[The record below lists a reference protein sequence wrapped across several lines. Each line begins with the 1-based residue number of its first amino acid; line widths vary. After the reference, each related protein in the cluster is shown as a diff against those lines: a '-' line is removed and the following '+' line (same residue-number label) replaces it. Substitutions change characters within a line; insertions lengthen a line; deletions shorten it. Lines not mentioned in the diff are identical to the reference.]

1 MKKYYRLRN
10 SQGAF
15 RIIFFSYS
23 QLCDC
28 SVYFSLLA
36 RVNLSFDA
44 ICYVPCSSCLCPSIL
59 LEEDYSE
66 GSLRISQSIIF
77 FHRLLLRV
85 SSIKRKCELARVTL
99 SFDAICYVPCS
110 SCLCSSPSILLP
122 SSINHPPFL
131 FLCSSLSP
139 PSPVPNLS

>member
-1 MKKYYRLRN
+1 MKKDYRLRD
-10 SQGAF
+10 SQGSF
-15 RIIFFSYS
+15 RIIFFSCS

-36 RVNLSFDA
+36 RVTLSFDA

-99 SFDAICYVPCS
+99 SFYDYL
-110 SCLCSSPSILLP
+110 LCP
-122 SSINHPPFL
+122 L
-131 FLCSSLSP
+131 FLMPMSISIYIAPFFYQPSSLSSSSVP
-139 PSPVPNLS
+139 PYLLHHLFLIC